1 MGRRE
6 IIDQLYWENN
16 KGRDDLVVC
25 GLFKDREWWLA
36 VVNAATNLW
45 GYIY

>member
-1 MGRRE
+1 VGRRE
-6 IIDQLYWENN
+6 IIDQLYWGNN
-16 KGRDDLVVC
+16 KGRDDFLC

-45 GYIY
+45 GYIH